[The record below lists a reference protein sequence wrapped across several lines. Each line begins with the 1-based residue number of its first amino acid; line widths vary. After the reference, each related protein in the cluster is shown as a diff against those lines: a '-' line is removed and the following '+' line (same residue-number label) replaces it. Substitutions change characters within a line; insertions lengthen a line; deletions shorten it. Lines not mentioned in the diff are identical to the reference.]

1 MHSLSEQLEKA
12 KRRWQRFHVEVRL
25 KITLAGGSQAA
36 CFHGTGTNIS
46 KGGMR
51 VFIPRELKLGD
62 SVTLDLP
69 LPYSQERLTLKAV
82 IRNREGFHY
91 GVEFLNI
98 GNREQEMITRNCQVL
113 ALLQ

>member
-1 MHSLSEQLEKA
+1 MHLTAEQLEKA

-25 KITLAGGSQAA
+25 RITLAGGTQAA
-36 CFHGTGTNIS
+36 SFHGTGTNIS

-98 GNREQEMITRNCQVL
+98 GSREQEMITRNCQVL